1 MVFLQRV
8 TAAHMTKL
16 IFVVLAGLAIVV
28 VNRPLPASAEVRFGR
43 NVRIG
48 GHDVS
53 NQTFNRQR
61 RGEFNIYNSTPP
73 NAGCRWRTNGDGSRT
88 KVCNLKRKAR

>member
-1 MVFLQRV
+1 MK
-8 TAAHMTKL
+8 H
-16 IFVVLAGLAIVV
+16 IVLALAGMAILLL
-28 VNRPLPASAEVRFGR
+28 NMPTPAAAEVRFGR

-61 RGEFNIYNSTPP
+61 RGEFNIYNTTPP
-73 NAGCRWRTNGDGSRT
+73 NAGCRWRANSDGSRT
-88 KVCNLKRKAR
+88 KVCNLKRKTR

>member
-1 MVFLQRV
+1 M
-8 TAAHMTKL
+8 KY
-16 IFVVLAGLAIVV
+16 IVLALAGMAILLL
-28 VNRPLPASAEVRFGR
+28 NMPTPAAAEVRFGR

-61 RGEFNIYNSTPP
+61 RGEFNIYNTMPP
-73 NAGCRWRTNGDGSRT
+73 NAGCHWRANSDGSRT
-88 KVCNLKRKAR
+88 KVCNLKRKTR

>member
-1 MVFLQRV
+1 
-8 TAAHMTKL
+8 MTKL
-16 IFVVLAGLAIVV
+16 LFVVLAGLAVAV
-28 VNRPLPASAEVRFGR
+28 VNLPPPASAEVRFGR
-43 NVRIG
+43 GVRIG

-61 RGEFNIYNSTPP
+61 RGEFNIYNATPP
-73 NAGCRWRTNGDGSRT
+73 NAGCRWRANRDGSRT

>member
-1 MVFLQRV
+1 MKNL
-8 TAAHMTKL
+8 L
-16 IFVVLAGLAIVV
+16 FVVLVGLAGVSI
-28 VNRPLPASAEVRFGR
+28 NLPLSASAEVRFGR
-43 NVRIG
+43 GVRIG

-73 NAGCRWRTNGDGSRT
+73 NAGCRWRANRDGSRT
-88 KVCNLKRKAR
+88 KVCNLQRKTR

>member
-1 MVFLQRV
+1 MRKYLFG
-8 TAAHMTKL
+8 
-16 IFVVLAGLAIVV
+16 ILAGLAVV
-28 VNRPLPASAEVRFGR
+28 AINLPLPVSAEVRFGR
-43 NVRIG
+43 GVRIG

-73 NAGCRWRTNGDGSRT
+73 NAGCLWRVNGDGSRT
-88 KVCNLKRKAR
+88 KVCNLKRKVR

>member
-1 MVFLQRV
+1 MKLGMKTWVGL
-8 TAAHMTKL
+8 TLGWLAA
-16 IFVVLAGLAIVV
+16 VVINL
-28 VNRPLPASAEVRFGR
+28 PLPASAEVRFGR
-43 NVRIG
+43 GVKIG

-61 RGEFNIYNSTPP
+61 RGEFNISTTRPP
-73 NAGCRWRTNGDGSRT
+73 NPGCRWRANRDGSRT

>member
-1 MVFLQRV
+1 MK
-8 TAAHMTKL
+8 H
-16 IFVVLAGLAIVV
+16 IVLALAGMAILLL
-28 VNRPLPASAEVRFGR
+28 NMPKPAAAEVRFGR

-61 RGEFNIYNSTPP
+61 RGEFNIYNTTPP
-73 NAGCRWRTNGDGSRT
+73 NAGCRWRANSDGSRT
-88 KVCNLKRKAR
+88 KVCNLKRKTR